1 VKTKGLSH
9 GLQVK
14 DEVMFASAAVRVNSK
29 AFDNLEYWIT
39 FRVDHSLS

>member
-1 VKTKGLSH
+1 MRLSRGLK
-9 GLQVK
+9 VK
-14 DEVMFASAAVRVNSK
+14 DELIFASAAVRANSK